1 MGNPH
6 KQRAMKGKR
15 RGTTVHPSLLSPR
28 SKACC
33 GVCRAYESG
42 GGGQPQTE
50 VIAAGQPLKAEPAPG
65 GPGAAAA
72 ASRPAPGRGFP
83 CGRSCGTAPA
93 LAVPALT
100 QRPPPLSA
108 LHSPRTPGAR
118 APFQGGHL
126 AAVILALRCR
136 PKSPASQP
144 CAPLCAPVSLWG
156 YAPPGRYSSLIMWP
170 A

>member
-1 MGNPH
+1 MGNQH

-65 GPGAAAA
+65 WPGAAAA

-118 APFQGGHL
+118 APFQGGATSLPSSEHC
-126 AAVILALRCR
+126 AAALKARH
-136 PKSPASQP
+136 PSHVPPSV
-144 CAPLCAPVSLWG
+144 PLCRCGATLPPVATPRL
-156 YAPPGRYSSLIMWP
+156 
-170 A
+170 